1 MNDLF
6 LDKLQAARLKER
18 PLLMTHFVAGY
29 PTAAESSVLAK
40 ALASAGADILEC
52 QLPFSDPLADGPSI
66 MQANQLALENGS
78 TPKSGFALLDG
89 LSAQTSCPLIIMS
102 YANIAFRMG
111 WKKFA
116 QACKTAGAYGLIMPD
131 LPLDEGGAEF
141 QDLLAAQGVH
151 LLPVVSP
158 GMEDERLALV
168 LRKASG
174 FIYATLRS
182 GVTGAR
188 SGLES
193 RSLDF
198 LRRIRQHSTL
208 PIAAGFGI
216 SDKAQ
221 IDSLLGLAD
230 IVVIGSHLLDLYQ
243 ASGLKAVQSFVRAL
257 QA

>member
-29 PTAAESSVLAK
+29 PAMAESRVLAE
-40 ALASAGADILEC
+40 ALAAAGADILEC

-66 MQANQLALENGS
+66 MQANQQALDNGS

-89 LSAQTSCPLIIMS
+89 LSARTGCPLIIMS
-102 YANIAFRMG
+102 YVNIAYRMG
-111 WKKFA
+111 WEKFA
-116 QACKTAGAYGLIMPD
+116 LACKKAGAYGLLMPD

-168 LRKASG
+168 LRKARG

-193 RSLDF
+193 SSLDF
-198 LRRIRQHSTL
+198 LRRIHQHSTL
-208 PIAAGFGI
+208 PVAAGFGI
-216 SDKAQ
+216 SDKVQ
-221 IDSLLGLAD
+221 IDSLQGLAD
-230 IVVIGSHLLDLYQ
+230 IVVIGSHLLDLYRT
-243 ASGLKAVQSFVRAL
+243 SGLTAVQRFVRSL
-257 QA
+257 QS